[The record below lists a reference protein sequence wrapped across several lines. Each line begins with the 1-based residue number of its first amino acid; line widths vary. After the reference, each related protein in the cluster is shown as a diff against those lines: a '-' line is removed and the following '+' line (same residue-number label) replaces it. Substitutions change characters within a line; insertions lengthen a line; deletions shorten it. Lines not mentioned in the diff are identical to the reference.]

1 MNSYL
6 PLPRAAPPVEVPG
19 TYQPTG
25 RPAPMRPPVSGMF
38 QPIGPP
44 AAAAPPLLSVAD
56 GQLSMV
62 YLAKTV
68 PFSSVAPGT
77 RFVTEPDHPELHKTC
92 MTSFEKDV
100 LQLEIAKLTRQI
112 KDSTTAY
119 DRLNGWYSTMKG
131 EFRTL
136 DSDYQ
141 RLNTHHVN
149 LKKDFKG
156 LEDKY
161 KDADDDAEAYRKE
174 RNELLQQLKDSKANV
189 NNYRTIKTRTDKELR
204 EFHSRSIADKEMI
217 QHKETEIQRLRQ
229 EAQRNTE
236 LVVENKVLRED
247 IKSLK
252 ETNDLM
258 SQAAVMDAKTL
269 ETHQKK
275 IEELF
280 AQIGKMT
287 AAVPPPETP
296 PAPTKEEE
304 PIEKDTQQAKPI
316 RPRRRKSV
324 FGGTKKK
331 QRVSPY

>member
-1 MNSYL
+1 MMADLTGMSKPYQNTNSTRNIKSVSKRQNKTFCSRTFFRFFSSLLSIFERRIILTNRAVKQMTSLPPPPMNSYL

-149 LKKDFKG
+149 LK
-156 LEDKY
+156 
-161 KDADDDAEAYRKE
+161 
-174 RNELLQQLKDSKANV
+174 
-189 NNYRTIKTRTDKELR
+189 
-204 EFHSRSIADKEMI
+204 
-217 QHKETEIQRLRQ
+217 
-229 EAQRNTE
+229 
-236 LVVENKVLRED
+236 
-247 IKSLK
+247 
-252 ETNDLM
+252 
-258 SQAAVMDAKTL
+258 
-269 ETHQKK
+269 
-275 IEELF
+275 
-280 AQIGKMT
+280 
-287 AAVPPPETP
+287 
-296 PAPTKEEE
+296 
-304 PIEKDTQQAKPI
+304 
-316 RPRRRKSV
+316 
-324 FGGTKKK
+324 
-331 QRVSPY
+331 